1 MANYPQG
8 IVYKQDDTDIIQYAG
23 YPITRFIN
31 NNLSIKGGNIND
43 NTGLARLEGLT
54 IPSGLYIYRHREE
67 IYDTPKGQLQIEVSV
82 IEEPDYQ
89 RLIDNISHG
98 KKTKSKKLTKST
110 KRKNK
115 NSKAMKT
122 KKRLR

>member
-8 IVYKQDDTDIIQYAG
+8 IVYKQDDADIIQYAG

-43 NTGLARLEGLT
+43 NTGLTRLDGLT
-54 IPSGLYIYRHREE
+54 IPSGLYIYRHKEE
-67 IYDTPKGQLQIEVSV
+67 IYDTPKGQVQLEVSV
-82 IEEPDYQ
+82 IEEHEYQ
-89 RLIDNISHG
+89 RLLDNISHG
-98 KKTKSKKLTKST
+98 KKTKSKKST
-110 KRKNK
+110 KRNKK

>member
-1 MANYPQG
+1 MANYLQE
-8 IVYKQDDTDIIQYAG
+8 IMYNEDDANIIQYAG

-54 IPSGLYIYRHREE
+54 IPAGLYIYRHSQEM
-67 IYDTPKGQLQIEVSV
+67 YDTPKGQMQIEVSV

-89 RLIDNISHG
+89 KLIDNISHG
-98 KKTKSKKLTKST
+98 KKTKSKKST
-110 KRKNK
+110 MRNKKNV
-115 NSKAMKT
+115 KAMKT
-122 KKRLR
+122 KKRL